1 MDEPKK
7 LEGKHI
13 GNAFVAWLVVAIG
26 YVFVIPWKIWSRMT
40 VALSDLREEGGIV
53 QNLQKSKEFI
63 ILNWLKYYFDAVIFI
78 IWPLG
83 VLVNIILLI
92 IGTNTFGIFLG
103 ALVVLYFIPI
113 ALQLAKEAIII
124 ALVQV
129 MKIEEIADNTKH

>member
-7 LEGKHI
+7 LQGKHI

-92 IGTNTFGIFLG
+92 IGTNTFGMFLG

-113 ALQLAKEAIII
+113 ALQLLKEGLII

-129 MKIEEIADNTKH
+129 MKMEEIADNTKH